1 MEYTHHNKIYAEQ
14 DFRMKKNMDV
24 QELLESM
31 ESSDSTSGPDRISGF
46 LDGLAANPAH
56 EPTLGFGTHKEP
68 DNEQGESIFSQL
80 LERILQGYALKLEDE
95 CEESGSS
102 LEILLD
108 GVSDSVLIMSPA
120 GSIIEAN
127 QSFFTTFGYD
137 RAELIGSPVFDLLP
151 EEYRGTFHAR
161 LADFAVSNATPHA
174 ATEEDILAFRGQ
186 RHDGTIVSMDCLLSA
201 IQLRGQ
207 PAVIALIRDLSFDH
221 ALFQQL
227 KETREHY
234 VALSE
239 TITEAIFRLDDDFKI
254 IFANSGIKNTFGWER
269 DEVVGEPF
277 SMLFPPEVFS
287 KHEHEF
293 RKYFYVD
300 DQDRKAAGLKRTFEF
315 LGATKHRGVA
325 PMEMSF
331 GNSKD
336 YKGRTLTC
344 VIRDITQRKTIERKL
359 RHLAYHDKLTGLG
372 NRELFNEDMS
382 THFQTIER
390 DVSWRGGVLFLDLD
404 GFKHVNDTLGHDAGD
419 ELLIETARRIRVC
432 LRDSDV
438 AYRFGGDEFV
448 VVLASI
454 KDVSD
459 GIIVSE
465 RILSS
470 IAKPFILRSKGD
482 MSGGSVTVG
491 VSIGVAVIPDH
502 GRTIEGAT
510 KSADIAMYCSKEEGK
525 NRYTLYDPAVSAK
538 ATTRWQI
545 EQEMKTALS
554 SGGFNLVYQP
564 IVGADGR
571 IRGMEA
577 LSRWQRGTGEQ
588 VSPGV
593 FIPIAEENGSIVA
606 LGDWA
611 LRRACYDTRRLHEKG
626 YKDLYVSVNVSS
638 KQFEQP
644 GYVIDLEN
652 SVKSSGIN
660 PCRLKL
666 EITESAIMHNT
677 KDAIDRIKDI
687 KARLPGISFM
697 VDDFGTGYSSLAY
710 LSQLPVD
717 ALKIDISFVLHLA
730 EAQNEKVV
738 NAIINLGH
746 SLELDIVAEG
756 IETQEQWDF
765 FSRRECG
772 YMQGFLF
779 LRPSP
784 LEDIL
789 AMLERD
795 ARSPVPEGGSILTRM
810 KATRQS
816 LGSKAA
822 LHSR

>member
-1 MEYTHHNKIYAEQ
+1 
-14 DFRMKKNMDV
+14 MKKNNEV
-24 QELLESM
+24 HELLESM
-31 ESSDSTSGPDRISGF
+31 ESSESTSGTDGISGF
-46 LDGLAANPAH
+46 LEGLAPNPAH
-56 EPTLGFGTHKEP
+56 EHIIGQAAHKEL
-68 DNEQGESIFSQL
+68 DAEHGESIFSQL

-95 CEESGSS
+95 CEESGAS

-120 GSIIEAN
+120 GIILEAN
-127 QSFFTTFGYD
+127 QAFFITFGYD
-137 RAELIGSPVFDLLP
+137 KSELVSTPVFELLP
-151 EEYRGTFHAR
+151 DEYRGTFHAR
-161 LADFAVSNATPHA
+161 LADFAVNNASPHA

-186 RHDGTIVSMDCLLSA
+186 RHDGTVVSMDCLLSA

-207 PAVIALIRDLSFDH
+207 PAVIALIRNLSFDH

-239 TITEAIFRLDDDFKI
+239 TITEAIFRLDDDFMI
-254 IFANSGIKNTFGWER
+254 IFANSGIKNTFGWDR
-269 DEVVGEPF
+269 DEVVGKPF
-277 SMLFPPEVFS
+277 SILFPPEVFS

-315 LGATKHRGVA
+315 LGTTKHRGVA

-336 YKGRTLTC
+336 YMGRTLTC

-372 NRELFNEDMS
+372 NRDLFNEDMS

-390 DVSWRGGVLFLDLD
+390 DPSWRGGVLFLDLD

-432 LRDSDV
+432 LRDSDI

-454 KDVSD
+454 KDVED
-459 GIIVSE
+459 GIVVSE

-470 IAKPFILRSKGD
+470 IAKPFILRSKGE
-482 MSGGSVTVG
+482 MSGGSVNVG

-538 ATTRWQI
+538 ATKRWQI

-554 SGGFNLVYQP
+554 GGGFNLAYQP
-564 IVGADGR
+564 IVDAHGR

-577 LSRWQRGTGEQ
+577 LSRWQRINGDQ

-593 FIPIAEENGSIVA
+593 FIPIAEENGMIVA

-644 GYVIDLEN
+644 GYVTDLEN
-652 SVKSSGIN
+652 TVKSSGID
-660 PCRLKL
+660 PSRLKL

-677 KDAIDRIKDI
+677 RDAIDRIKDI
-687 KARLPGISFM
+687 KQRLPGISFM
-697 VDDFGTGYSSLAY
+697 IDDFGTGYSSLAY

-717 ALKIDISFVLHLA
+717 ALKIDISFVLNLA

-765 FSRRECG
+765 FARRECG
-772 YMQGFLF
+772 AMQGFFF
-779 LRPSP
+779 LRPSS
-784 LEDIL
+784 LEKITE
-789 AMLERD
+789 MLELD
-795 ARSPVPEGGSILTRM
+795 ARNAVTSGDSILNLM
-810 KATRQS
+810 KAAKGS
-816 LGSKAA
+816 LSAKAERVSKQK
-822 LHSR
+822 

>member
-1 MEYTHHNKIYAEQ
+1 MQ
-14 DFRMKKNMDV
+14 KNMEV
-24 QELLESM
+24 HELLESM
-31 ESSDSTSGPDRISGF
+31 ETSESKNGSNDISGF
-46 LDGLAANPAH
+46 L
-56 EPTLGFGTHKEP
+56 GTMASGHDMPGHQAELR
-68 DNEQGESIFSQL
+68 DFNTENGESIFSQL
-80 LERILQGYALKLEDE
+80 LERILQGYALKLEDDSD
-95 CEESGSS
+95 ESGAS

-108 GVSDSVLIMSPA
+108 GVSDSVLIMSPT
-120 GSIIEAN
+120 GIIIEAN
-127 QSFFTTFGYD
+127 QAFFSTFGYERRD
-137 RAELIGSPVFDLLP
+137 LVSVPVFELLP
-151 EEYRGTFHAR
+151 EEYRGSFHTR
-161 LADFAVSNATPHA
+161 LAEFSIHGGTPHA
-174 ATEEDILAFRGQ
+174 ATADDILAFRGQ
-186 RHDGTIVSMDCLLSA
+186 RRDGSIVSMDCLLSA
-201 IQLRGQ
+201 IQLRGE

-239 TITEAIFRLDDDFKI
+239 TITEAIFRLDDEFTI

-269 DEVVGEPF
+269 DEVVGQPF
-277 SMLFPPEVFS
+277 SMLFPPEVFA
-287 KHEHEF
+287 KHENEF

-372 NRELFNEDMS
+372 NRDLFNEDMA

-390 DVSWRGGVLFLDLD
+390 DDTWRGGVLFLDLD
-404 GFKHVNDTLGHDAGD
+404 GFKHVNDTFGHDAGD
-419 ELLIETARRIRVC
+419 ELLVEVARRIRVC

-448 VVLASI
+448 VVLAGI
-454 KDVSD
+454 KDVAD
-459 GIIVSE
+459 GVIVSE

-470 IAKPFILRSKGD
+470 ISNPFILHAKGE
-482 MSGGSVTVG
+482 MSGGSVNVG

-502 GRTIEGAT
+502 GRSIEEAT

-525 NRYTLYDPAVSAK
+525 NRYTLYDPGVSAK
-538 ATTRWQI
+538 ATERWRL
-545 EQEMKTALS
+545 EQEMKVGLS
-554 SGGFNLVYQP
+554 TGGFKLYYQP

-577 LSRWQRGTGEQ
+577 LTRWRRASGEQ
-588 VSPGV
+588 VSPGT
-593 FIPIAEENGSIVA
+593 FIPIAEENGLIVA

-611 LRRACYDTRRLHEKG
+611 LRRACYDTRRIHEKG
-626 YKDLYVSVNVSS
+626 FKDIYVSVNVSS
-638 KQFEQP
+638 RQFEQP
-644 GYVIDLEN
+644 DYVQELEN
-652 SVKSSGIN
+652 SVKSSGLS
-660 PCRLKL
+660 PSRLKL
-666 EITESAIMHNT
+666 ELTESAIMHNT
-677 KDAIDRIKDI
+677 RDAIERIKDI
-687 KARLPGISFM
+687 KQRLPGISFM

-730 EAQNEKVV
+730 ERQNEKVV

-746 SLELDIVAEG
+746 SLDLDIVAEG
-756 IETQEQWDF
+756 IETREQWSYF
-765 FSRRECG
+765 AERECCAL
-772 YMQGFLF
+772 QGFYF

-784 LEDIL
+784 LEDVLVMI
-789 AMLERD
+789 EHD
-795 ARSPVPEGGSILTRM
+795 ARRPAMAGRE
-810 KATRQS
+810 S
-816 LGSKAA
+816 LAAKAA
-822 LHSR
+822 LLRKI

>member
-1 MEYTHHNKIYAEQ
+1 
-14 DFRMKKNMDV
+14 MKKNMEV

-31 ESSDSTSGPDRISGF
+31 ESSDSKSRNNEYAGF
-46 LDGLAANPAH
+46 LDGFTADPVH
-56 EPTLGFGTHKEP
+56 ESVMDHSDHQALYAER
-68 DNEQGESIFSQL
+68 GESIFSQL
-80 LERILQGYALKLEDE
+80 FERILQGYALKLEDDS
-95 CEESGSS
+95 EESGAS

-108 GVSDSVLIMSPA
+108 GVSDSVLIMSPG

-127 QSFFTTFGYD
+127 QSFFATFGYA
-137 RAELIGSPVFDLLP
+137 RSELVGSPVFNLLP
-151 EEYRGTFHAR
+151 DEYRGTFHAR
-161 LADFAVSNATPHA
+161 LADFATTNATPHA
-174 ATEEDILAFRGQ
+174 ATESDILAFRGQ
-186 RHDGTIVSMDCLLSA
+186 RHDGNILSMDCLLSA

-221 ALFQQL
+221 ALYQQL

-239 TITEAIFRLDDDFKI
+239 TITEAIFRLDDEFKI

-269 DEVVGEPF
+269 EEVIGEPF

-300 DQDRKAAGLKRTFEF
+300 DLDRKAAGLKRTFEF
-315 LGATKHRGVA
+315 LGTTKHRGVA

-336 YKGRTLTC
+336 CKGRTLTC

-372 NRELFNEDMS
+372 NRELFNEDMAG
-382 THFQTIER
+382 HFQTIER
-390 DVSWRGGVLFLDLD
+390 DSAWRGSVLFLDLD

-432 LRDSDV
+432 LREHDT

-454 KDVSD
+454 KDIAD

-482 MSGGSVTVG
+482 LSGGSVNVG

-538 ATTRWQI
+538 ATKRWQL

-554 SGGFNLVYQP
+554 SGGFNLAYQP

-577 LSRWQRGTGEQ
+577 LARWQRDNGEN
-588 VSPGV
+588 VSPSV
-593 FIPIAEENGSIVA
+593 FIPIAEENGMIVA

-626 YKDLYVSVNVSS
+626 YKNLYVSVNVSS
-638 KQFEQP
+638 RQFEQP
-644 GYVIDLEN
+644 GYVTDLEN
-652 SVKSSGIN
+652 SVKSSGIDSS
-660 PCRLKL
+660 RLKL

-687 KARLPGISFM
+687 KQRLPGISFM

-717 ALKIDISFVLHLA
+717 ALKIDISFVLKLA

-765 FSRRECG
+765 FSQRECG
-772 YMQGFLF
+772 YMQGYLF

-795 ARSPVPEGGSILTRM
+795 ASNPPLEEGSILAKM
-810 KATRQS
+810 KATRQN

-822 LHSR
+822 IVHAT

>member
-1 MEYTHHNKIYAEQ
+1 
-14 DFRMKKNMDV
+14 MKKNTEV
-24 QELLESM
+24 HALLESM
-31 ESSDSTSGPDRISGF
+31 ESSDSTSAPDRISG
-46 LDGLAANPAH
+46 LLVGLAAGQTHDSTRGLAAH
-56 EPTLGFGTHKEP
+56 KDLDTESE
-68 DNEQGESIFSQL
+68 ESIFSQL

-95 CEESGSS
+95 CEESDAS

-120 GSIIEAN
+120 GVIIEAN

-137 RAELIGSPVFDLLP
+137 RAELIAAPVFDLLP

-161 LADFAVSNATPHA
+161 LAEFAVTNATPHA
-174 ATEEDILAFRGQ
+174 AAEDDILAFRGQ
-186 RHDGTIVSMDCLLSA
+186 RHDGSIVSMDCLLSA

-254 IFANSGIKNTFGWER
+254 IFANSGIKNTFGWDR
-269 DEVVGEPF
+269 DEVMGKPF

-300 DQDRKAAGLKRTFEF
+300 DQDRKAVGLKRTFEF
-315 LGATKHRGVA
+315 LGSTKHRGVA

-372 NRELFNEDMS
+372 NRDLFNEDLS
-382 THFQTIER
+382 AHFETIDR
-390 DVSWRGGVLFLDLD
+390 DPSWRGGVLFLDLD
-404 GFKHVNDTLGHDAGD
+404 GFKHINDTLGHDAGD

-432 LRDSDV
+432 LRDSDI

-448 VVLASI
+448 VVLAAI
-454 KDVSD
+454 KDISD
-459 GIIVSE
+459 GIVVSE

-470 IAKPFILRSKGD
+470 ISYPFILRSKGEL
-482 MSGGSVTVG
+482 SGGSVNVG
-491 VSIGVAVIPDH
+491 VSIGVAIIPDH

-525 NRYTLYDPAVSAK
+525 NRYTLYDPEVSAK
-538 ATTRWQI
+538 ATKRWQI

-564 IVGADGR
+564 IVGTDGR
-571 IRGMEA
+571 VRGMEA
-577 LSRWQRGTGEQ
+577 LSRWQRVSGEH

-593 FIPIAEENGSIVA
+593 FIPIAEENGMILA
-606 LGDWA
+606 LGEWA
-611 LRRACYDTRRLHEKG
+611 LRRACYDTYRLHEKG
-626 YKDLYVSVNVSS
+626 YKDIYVSVNVSS

-644 GYVIDLEN
+644 GYVVDLEN
-652 SVKSSGIN
+652 IVKSSGID
-660 PCRLKL
+660 PSRLKL
-666 EITESAIMHNT
+666 ELTESAIMHNT
-677 KDAIDRIKDI
+677 KDAIKRINDI
-687 KARLPGISFM
+687 KQRLPGISFM

-717 ALKIDISFVLHLA
+717 ALKIDISFVLNLA

-746 SLELDIVAEG
+746 SLDLDIVAEG
-756 IETQEQWDF
+756 IETQAQWDYF
-765 FSRRECG
+765 AQRDCG
-772 YMQGFLF
+772 SLQGFFF

-784 LEDIL
+784 LESII
-789 AMLERD
+789 AMLKRD
-795 ARSPVPEGGSILTRM
+795 AEHSVPQGGSILTLM
-810 KATRQS
+810 TASKKSLAVKAVAF
-816 LGSKAA
+816 SK
-822 LHSR
+822 L